1 MVGSQQ
7 TITPKEFHMSQTRD
21 LVRRNTAITEAFI
34 AALAKQGIDA
44 SSAKTPKKYEP
55 TWRVT
60 RRK

>member
-1 MVGSQQ
+1 
-7 TITPKEFHMSQTRD
+7 MSQKRE

-44 SSAKTPKKYEP
+44 STAKTPKKYEP

>member
-1 MVGSQQ
+1 
-7 TITPKEFHMSQTRD
+7 MSDKRE

-34 AALAKQGIDA
+34 AALAKSGIDA
-44 SSAKTPKKYEP
+44 SAAKTPKKYEP

>member
-1 MVGSQQ
+1 
-7 TITPKEFHMSQTRD
+7 MSQTRE

-34 AALAKQGIDA
+34 AALARNGIDA
-44 SSAKTPKKYEP
+44 STAKTPKKFEP

>member
-1 MVGSQQ
+1 
-7 TITPKEFHMSQTRD
+7 MSQKRE

-34 AALAKQGIDA
+34 AALALQGVDA
-44 SSAKTPKKYEP
+44 STAKTPKKYEP